1 MVYVKERFKK
11 IDNLKAQMR
20 ELHDVLELIKAEN
33 EETSEI
39 TLSPAIVQEI
49 KRLKNGGDVAI

>member
-1 MVYVKERFKK
+1 
-11 IDNLKAQMR
+11 MR
-20 ELHDVLELIKAEN
+20 ELHEVLELIKAEN

-49 KRLKNGGDVAI
+49 KRLKSSGGAEI

>member
-11 IDNLKAQMR
+11 IDHLKAQMR
-20 ELHDVLELIKAEN
+20 ELHEVLELIKAEN

-39 TLSPAIVQEI
+39 TLSSAIVQEI
-49 KRLKNGGDVAI
+49 KRLKSSGGVGI